1 MGWITGIC
9 LLIVFIVIW
18 AYIDF
23 TLGSYIHKK
32 QWTRRSYPLRKGQL
46 QLITNGAD
54 LYRCYFNDLR
64 EAKKNIHILF
74 YIVKNDR
81 FSHAFFEALKEQ
93 ALKGVK
99 VRLLLDWFGSRS
111 VPKNW
116 IAEAKEIGIDI
127 VFCHRP
133 YFPFYFF
140 TLQKRNHRKITIID
154 GRIGF
159 LGGYNIGKEYID
171 LDPELSPWRDYHIRM
186 EGKSVADL
194 QQEFLLDWK
203 RATNQEIRI
212 DSMSFSDQAMTME
225 HYLYPSEGIEAEA
238 KLIQLIEKAQ
248 EKIIIGTPYF
258 IPPAKLFSAIEI
270 AQARGISVS
279 ILVPEKSDHPIVK
292 EASFRYLRKVL
303 AGGGNVYQFQKGFFH
318 AKVIV
323 IDGNICDIGTANFDR
338 RSILLNHEINC
349 FIYDKVFISD
359 VENALAED
367 IEHSTVLTLE
377 ELQKV
382 RVFVRIKEW
391 IGILF
396 QGLL

>member
-9 LLIVFIVIW
+9 IVFIFIVIW

-32 QWTRRSYPLRKGQL
+32 QWKKRSYPLRKGQL
-46 QLITNGAD
+46 RLITNGAD
-54 LYRCYFNDLR
+54 LYTSYFNDLR
-64 EAKKNIHILF
+64 EAQTTIHILF

-93 ALKGVK
+93 SLKGVK

-111 VPKNW
+111 VPKSW
-116 IAEAKEIGIDI
+116 IKEAKESGIDI

-133 YFPFYFF
+133 HFPFYFY

-154 GRIGF
+154 GKIGF

-186 EGKSVADL
+186 EGESVIDL
-194 QQEFLLDWK
+194 QQEFISDWK
-203 RATNQEIRI
+203 RACDEEIKL
-212 DSMSFSDQAMTME
+212 DEVSFSHQLGTMK
-225 HYLYPSEGIEAEA
+225 HCLFPSEGVEAES

-258 IPPAKLFSAIEI
+258 IPPKKLFSAMEK
-270 AQARGISVS
+270 AQARGISIT

-292 EASFRYLRKVL
+292 EASFPYLRKVL
-303 AGGGNVYQFQKGFFH
+303 ACGGTVYQFQNGFFH

-323 IDGNICDIGTANFDR
+323 IDENICDIGTANFDR
-338 RSILLNHEINC
+338 RSILLNHEINL
-349 FIYDKVFISD
+349 FIYDQAFIAE

-367 IEHSTVLTLE
+367 IQHSTTLTLE
-377 ELQKV
+377 GLQKV
-382 RVFVRIKEW
+382 SFFVRIKEW
-391 IGILF
+391 IGQVIR
-396 QGLL
+396 GLL